1 MSVYL
6 HDIPLSQ
13 AQSRLETALREADL
27 WRVLGAETIPLDE
40 NALGRTLAG
49 AVWAKTSSPHYH
61 ASAMDGFAVRAADT
75 AGALPSKPVTLQIR
89 PFDAAQGRPETRY
102 LDTGD
107 PLPPGFDS
115 VIPIENTEAL
125 DEHGNLT
132 EAIRDPASIR
142 IRASVAPWKH
152 VRPLG
157 EDIVATELV
166 LPAGHV
172 LRPADLGAIAAA
184 GHSEIEV
191 ACKPRVAIL
200 PTGTELVPIGSKLKP
215 GDILEY
221 NSLVMAA
228 QVKAMGGEPTRF
240 PITEDDFDLIC
251 QRVQAAAQDHDL
263 ILLNAGSSAGAED
276 FSAKVVEKLG
286 TLLVHGVA
294 VRPGHPVI
302 LGVIARSE
310 TTKQSPGKQETATRP
325 GLDTPKSAATRPSGA
340 RTASPLGK
348 DMILI
353 IGVPGYP
360 VSAALTVEI
369 FVEPLIAQWLGRR
382 PNELP
387 TESAQLTRKITSPGG
402 DDDFVRVA
410 VGRVGEK
417 LLAAPLSRGAGVITS
432 LVRAD
437 GLVLLPRGTQGAEAG
452 EQVQV
457 RLYRPRAELDKTI
470 FCIGSHDMTLDLIAQ
485 FLAKHDRRLV
495 SANVCSQGG
504 LVALR
509 RGEAHLAGSHL
520 LDPETGEYNISY
532 IRQYLPDVPV
542 KVVTLVGREQGLLVK
557 RGNPKGV
564 KSLADLSRPGACP
577 EPSRRAESD
586 AERVHFVNRQR
597 GAGTRVLLD
606 YQLNLLGIAPD
617 AIIGYN
623 QEEYTHLGVAAA
635 VASGRADCG
644 LGIAA
649 AAKALELDFIPLYQ
663 ERYDLVF
670 PKKFA
675 ESELLAPLFAVLENS
690 EFRAAVAAL
699 PGYDVS
705 EMGKL
710 VLED

>member
-6 HDIPLSQ
+6 HDIPLPE
-13 AQSRLETALREADL
+13 AQSRLESALRDADL
-27 WRVLGAETIPLDE
+27 WRVLEVETIPLDE
-40 NALGRTLAG
+40 NALGRTLAEP
-49 AVWAKTSSPHYH
+49 VWAKTSSPHYH

-75 AGALPSKPVTLQIR
+75 AGATQTKPVTLQI
-89 PFDAAQGRPETRY
+89 PDQACY

-115 VIPIENTEAL
+115 VIQIENTEAL
-125 DEHGNLT
+125 DEHGNLID
-132 EAIRDPASIR
+132 AIRDPATIR
-142 IRASVAPWKH
+142 IRESVPPWKH

-172 LRPADLGAIAAA
+172 LRPVDLGAIAAS
-184 GHSEIEV
+184 GHSEIHV
-191 ACKPRVAIL
+191 SRKPRVAIL
-200 PTGTELVPIGSKLKP
+200 PTGTELVPIGSKLNS

-228 QVKAMGGEPTRF
+228 QVKAMGAEATRF
-240 PITEDDFDLIC
+240 PITKDDFDLIC
-251 QRVQAAAQDHDL
+251 ERVAKAAQDHDL

-276 FSAKVVEKLG
+276 FSASVVQKLG
-286 TLLVHGVA
+286 QLLVHGVA

-302 LGVIARSE
+302 LGMVNRESE
-310 TTKQSPGKQETATRP
+310 NVDSSATKQLPNPESQAP
-325 GLDTPKSAATRPSGA
+325 
-340 RTASPLGK
+340 
-348 DMILI
+348 I

-360 VSAALTVEI
+360 VSAALTIDI
-369 FVEPLIAQWLGRR
+369 FAEPLIAQWLGRR
-382 PNELP
+382 PLELP
-387 TESAQLTRKITSPGG
+387 TETAQLTRKIASPGG
-402 DDDFVRVA
+402 DDDFVRVT

-437 GLVLLPRGTQGAEAG
+437 GLVLMPRGTQGAEAG

-457 RLYRPRAELDKTI
+457 RLYRPKAELDKTI

-485 FLAKHDRRLV
+485 FLAGYDRRLA
-495 SANVCSQGG
+495 SANVGSQGG

-520 LDPETGEYNISY
+520 LNPETGEYNISY

-564 KSLADLSRPGACP
+564 KSLGDLSRSGG
-577 EPSRRAESD
+577 ESE
-586 AERVHFVNRQR
+586 AARVRFVNRQR

-606 YQLNLLGIAPD
+606 YQLNLLGIA
-617 AIIGYN
+617 AEGIIGYN

-649 AAKALELDFIPLYQ
+649 AAQALELDFVPLYQ
-663 ERYDLVF
+663 ERYDLVI
-670 PKKFA
+670 PKEYA
-675 ESELLAPLFAVLENS
+675 ESDLLAPLFAVLENQ
-690 EFRAAVAAL
+690 EFRSAVAAL

-705 EMGKL
+705 KMGDL